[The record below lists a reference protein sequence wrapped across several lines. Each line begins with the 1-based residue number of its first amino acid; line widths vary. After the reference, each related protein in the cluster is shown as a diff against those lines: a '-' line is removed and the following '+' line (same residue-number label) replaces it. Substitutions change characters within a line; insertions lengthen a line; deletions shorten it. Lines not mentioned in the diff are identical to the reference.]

1 MFLPTEGLYAEAVNL
16 GLVEVLQRE
25 YKINIAGPSTMA
37 AMLNSFLQMVS
48 VHLHLKNVQRS
59 LASLRR
65 SQGVNL
71 KNSIQFLKRHKK
83 RITQTGDELDKL
95 IGVRMRA
102 MERKLRSV
110 EKSENNSFDDML

>member
-37 AMLNSFLQMVS
+37 AMLNSLQMGFRTLALEKRSSEVWQVLGEVKGEFEKFYS
-48 VHLHLKNVQRS
+48 VLETAQ
-59 LASLRR
+59 
-65 SQGVNL
+65 
-71 KNSIQFLKRHKK
+71 K

-110 EKSENNSFDDML
+110 EKSGNNSFDDM

>member
-1 MFLPTEGLYAEAVNL
+1 M
-16 GLVEVLQRE
+16 
-25 YKINIAGPSTMA
+25 
-37 AMLNSFLQMVS
+37 
-48 VHLHLKNVQRS
+48 HLKKRS
-59 LASLRR
+59 SEVWQVLGEVKGEFEKIL
-65 SQGVNL
+65 L
-71 KNSIQFLKRHKK
+71 QFIETAQK